1 MPRSLIVTFDDDY
14 RYQYNQVPQNV
25 TEDDV
30 KVRVK
35 KDFPDK
41 KLVSIEEF
49 ENTTPALATKTDG
62 QINKIAQAIY
72 DEIDAFIWTND
83 KVIKQKVNEIKTL
96 DDWNKLKA
104 AYKKIAIENDEDI
117 EDQDLLKVLDL
128 KKDYKTFLINLSN
141 AELKDSSEPTD
152 FDSAQDL
159 IKMLLTKFQPEE
171 LSIILSANLYKKMK
185 ELTFTKR

>member
-30 KVRVK
+30 RARVK

-72 DEIDAFIWTND
+72 DEIDAFVWTND

-104 AYKKIAIENDEDI
+104 AYKKIAIENDEDLD
-117 EDQDLLKVLDL
+117 DQDLLKVLDL

-152 FDSAQDL
+152 FDTAQDL
-159 IKMLLTKFQPEE
+159 IKMLITKFQPEE
-171 LSIILSANLYKKMK
+171 LSIILSASLYKKMK
-185 ELTFTKR
+185 GYNK